1 MGGGGTGGYRNIGD
15 VDKLLQEAKDRLNNE
30 GRKNLFISFAYEDA
44 NEVNLLRGQ
53 AKSERSDIEFNDWSV
68 KDAFDSKNADYIKRQ
83 ITERIRQSSTTVV
96 YVSDQT
102 QNSRWVNWEVQKSLE
117 LGKRVIAVHKG
128 DTAPNSL
135 PDAVRNNPQIPVE
148 RWSNLKNII

>member
-1 MGGGGTGGYRNIGD
+1 MGGGGTRGYRNIGD

-102 QNSRWVNWEVQKSLE
+102 ENSRWVNWEVRKSLE

-128 DTAPNSL
+128 DTAPNNL
-135 PDAVRNNPQIPVE
+135 PDAVRSNPQIPVE
-148 RWSNLKNII
+148 RWSNLKNIL